1 MIISFRFKNFRS
13 FADETF
19 MDMRAVGYKEHPS
32 HLIRSKNR
40 RLIKTLAVYGSNAS
54 GKTNLLLALASF
66 HVYIYQQLFTIR
78 SIGKNPLLSALHHVD
93 AGRIVPFWCPEPDEE
108 PIDMELSFI
117 SQGHTYEYGFSLFQG
132 TVLTESLALDNH
144 IVFTRTGDQ
153 IHPGRLYEKFA
164 PEKMN
169 LGIRSNCLFCTIL
182 SCMHSP
188 SILEVIRPFE
198 YYFSHGIS
206 YYFEFIEHLKLWEN
220 SREEKAVYRLLEK
233 SEALNYALKHM
244 RILGMPVEDVIYE
257 HGIPKIGY
265 RIRSPHTGE
274 SMVHYA
280 CMNDFSNGTLKLLS
294 LFEEIFLLLKR
305 GGTLVIDNISNDFH
319 PAVIKY
325 MVDLF
330 QQETNEN
337 AQLVFTTY
345 DVSILNNRQFRRDE
359 VAFVDI
365 NQVRQSRLYTL
376 ADIKVRSDASFS
388 KDYLLGK
395 YGAIPMV
402 REEQARDQ
410 SE

>member
-1 MIISFRFKNFRS
+1 
-13 FADETF
+13 
-19 MDMRAVGYKEHPS
+19 
-32 HLIRSKNR
+32 
-40 RLIKTLAVYGSNAS
+40 
-54 GKTNLLLALASF
+54 
-66 HVYIYQQLFTIR
+66 
-78 SIGKNPLLSALHHVD
+78 
-93 AGRIVPFWCPEPDEE
+93 
-108 PIDMELSFI
+108 
-117 SQGHTYEYGFSLFQG
+117 
-132 TVLTESLALDNH
+132 
-144 IVFTRTGDQ
+144 
-153 IHPGRLYEKFA
+153 
-164 PEKMN
+164 
-169 LGIRSNCLFCTIL
+169 
-182 SCMHSP
+182 
-188 SILEVIRPFE
+188 
-198 YYFSHGIS
+198 
-206 YYFEFIEHLKLWEN
+206 
-220 SREEKAVYRLLEK
+220 
-233 SEALNYALKHM
+233 
-244 RILGMPVEDVIYE
+244 
-257 HGIPKIGY
+257 
-265 RIRSPHTGE
+265 
-274 SMVHYA
+274 MVHYA

-410 SE
+410 SEAVSRKWRRCPPFTYPRQASRLTLSTLRKMFMATPGLTFSRFRISSLISWRLEE

>member
-1 MIISFRFKNFRS
+1 
-13 FADETF
+13 
-19 MDMRAVGYKEHPS
+19 
-32 HLIRSKNR
+32 
-40 RLIKTLAVYGSNAS
+40 
-54 GKTNLLLALASF
+54 
-66 HVYIYQQLFTIR
+66 
-78 SIGKNPLLSALHHVD
+78 
-93 AGRIVPFWCPEPDEE
+93 
-108 PIDMELSFI
+108 
-117 SQGHTYEYGFSLFQG
+117 
-132 TVLTESLALDNH
+132 
-144 IVFTRTGDQ
+144 
-153 IHPGRLYEKFA
+153 
-164 PEKMN
+164 MN